1 MKQINRKTAF
11 IILLVFAI
19 LFFSASRNNRNKY
32 ETTQNEMIQYVSKH
46 LKRQEI
52 ETRNRIRE
60 LETKIETVKQ
70 SETILLKRI
79 ETAENNYKNIVR
91 NLKSIDNDKTKK
103 DIEIIHS
110 DSDSDWDWFNRR
122 FPKSKNDN

>member
-1 MKQINRKTAF
+1 LYSQYCSFQQAETTGTNI
-11 IILLVFAI
+11 
-19 LFFSASRNNRNKY
+19 

-103 DIEIIHS
+103 
-110 DSDSDWDWFNRR
+110 RY
-122 FPKSKNDN
+122 